1 MNINHNFQNV
11 ADSYLFSTIA
21 KKVAEYQ
28 QENPKADIIRLGTK
42 GMVTSPIPSRIISAL
57 GFSCWYSATFLAMVE
72 NR

>member
-28 QENPKADIIRLGTK
+28 QENPR
-42 GMVTSPIPSRIISAL
+42 RILSDL
-57 GFSCWYSATFLAMVE
+57 ESAT
-72 NR
+72 